1 MDHSPPHTDST
12 PIPNS
17 DDDTHGQGDAC
28 QELPLVP
35 LVPVVPVVPV
45 VPLVPLVSVPVV
57 PVPVPAVS
65 AAFDAVF
72 PIVVKIVGAQ
82 VCVRA
87 TLAKR

>member
-17 DDDTHGQGDAC
+17 DDDTPGQGDAC
-28 QELPLVP
+28 QELPPVPVP
-35 LVPVVPVVPV
+35 LVPV
-45 VPLVPLVSVPVV
+45 PLVPVPL
-57 PVPVPAVS
+57 VPAVS
-65 AAFDAVF
+65 AASVAVF

-82 VCVRA
+82 VGVRV

>member
-28 QELPLVP
+28 QELPPVPPVPPVPVP
-35 LVPVVPVVPV
+35 LVPV
-45 VPLVPLVSVPVV
+45 PLVS
-57 PVPVPAVS
+57 AVS
-65 AAFDAVF
+65 AASVAVF

-82 VCVRA
+82 VGVRV

>member
-17 DDDTHGQGDAC
+17 DDDTPGQGDAC
-28 QELPLVP
+28 QELPPVPVPVP
-35 LVPVVPVVPV
+35 LVPVPLVS
-45 VPLVPLVSVPVV
+45 VPLVPLV
-57 PVPVPAVS
+57 PAVS
-65 AAFDAVF
+65 AASVAVF

-82 VCVRA
+82 VGVRV